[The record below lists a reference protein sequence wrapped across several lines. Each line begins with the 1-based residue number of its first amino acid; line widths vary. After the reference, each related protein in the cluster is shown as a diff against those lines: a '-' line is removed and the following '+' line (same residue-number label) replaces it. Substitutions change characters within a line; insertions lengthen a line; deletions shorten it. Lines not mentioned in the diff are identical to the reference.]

1 MGRRVLYSN
10 IMREELYYQCRA
22 RLGNF
27 KDALKH
33 FVITHFPASQLHVS
47 DGTQAVPV
55 NSVRVARR
63 R

>member
-1 MGRRVLYSN
+1 
-10 IMREELYYQCRA
+10 MREELYYQCRA
-22 RLGNF
+22 RLGKF

-33 FVITHFPASQLHVS
+33 FVITHFPASQLHVC